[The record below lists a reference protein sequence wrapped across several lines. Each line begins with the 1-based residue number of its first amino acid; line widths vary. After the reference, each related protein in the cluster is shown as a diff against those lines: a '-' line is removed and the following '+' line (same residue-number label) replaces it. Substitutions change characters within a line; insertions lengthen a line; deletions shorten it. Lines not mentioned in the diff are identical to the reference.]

1 MALID
6 NLVSYYPCYEDA
18 ANTDVEDVHAA
29 NEGTA
34 TDNTADLH
42 TVSGI
47 INGAFDLNGTDEYFN
62 IGTGLNSTFNGTNQW
77 TIQAW
82 VNPTVLDNDHTI
94 FSTAEVSTQGIV
106 LSIDSSDRLE
116 LTFHDGVTNPQPV
129 SSGTLSTGSQQHV
142 VVTRDGTNVNFYING
157 SSSGS
162 TAVSASVISSSDDA
176 LWGTWFKTGRRW
188 DGIIGECGIW
198 SRALSSGEV
207 SELYNSGNALA
218 YPFTVGWAGK
228 IQGITPGKVQ
238 GISVADIG
246 KIQGVA

>member
-162 TAVSASVISSSDDA
+162 TAVSAITVKWPLLRRTA
-176 LWGTWFKTGRRW
+176 TGVTHRGLRFQRTESLRASPMSFPRTAA
-188 DGIIGECGIW
+188 GIRLTG
-198 SRALSSGEV
+198 
-207 SELYNSGNALA
+207 
-218 YPFTVGWAGK
+218 
-228 IQGITPGKVQ
+228 
-238 GISVADIG
+238 
-246 KIQGVA
+246 